1 LINPPRLTAWYNWK
15 KEKGKEITMLI
26 ETKKGMID
34 SALLDVRDIV
44 TTEDNAR
51 VISTEWSLNGDL
63 VRRDVSVNILRGLE
77 LCNSINEDI
86 NNG

>member
-1 LINPPRLTAWYNWK
+1 
-15 KEKGKEITMLI
+15 
-26 ETKKGMID
+26 
-34 SALLDVRDIV
+34 
-44 TTEDNAR
+44 
-51 VISTEWSLNGDL
+51 

>member
-1 LINPPRLTAWYNWK
+1 
-15 KEKGKEITMLI
+15 MLI